1 MEDWKAKLGAA
12 FGVDPE
18 EVAQEPEEQE
28 QELTAAQQ
36 QGNERLEVVID
47 RKGRKGKTATI
58 IAGFKADDAALR
70 TLAGSLKQQLGTG
83 GSARGGEILLQGDYR
98 ERVVE
103 LLRSMGF
110 TRIDH

>member
-12 FGVDPE
+12 FGVDPD
-18 EVAQEPEEQE
+18 EVAQEPEQPQE
-28 QELTAAQQ
+28 PLTAEQQ
-36 QGNERLEVVID
+36 QGGERLEVVID

-70 TLAGSLKQQLGTG
+70 TLAATLKQRLSTG

-98 ERVVE
+98 ERAVE

-110 TRIDH
+110 KVK